1 MFMIE
6 ALIKIMKRKLLFEY
20 IYLYSERL
28 REAYVSST
36 INAIFKKYYNGTD
49 PHSIEKA
56 GKSLNSYV
64 DQFLYEDGSE
74 MDKNTFAIKIYNNF
88 IERGFNERQAIDM
101 LFYLFKYA
109 KNKFSL
115 PETYQKI
122 KYYSTTV
129 KGNTCLKSIEI
140 PRSKGL
146 YIYLVD
152 IIENYLKLKDI
163 FLKSKL
169 DKTLSE
175 IMSQGEILNTVT
187 DSKLISEIKNIEDKD
202 PE

>member
-1 MFMIE
+1 MTE
-6 ALIKIMKRKLLFEY
+6 KLFEY
-20 IYLYSERL
+20 IYTCANKL
-28 REAYVSST
+28 REATVSDT
-36 INAIFKKYYNGTD
+36 AEFILKTYDKLGND
-49 PHSIEKA
+49 PHRIQDA
-56 GKSLNSYV
+56 GRIFNRSV
-64 DQFLYEDGSE
+64 DKFQLDSFSEINKEYFVFKLYEKFLEYGFKE
-74 MDKNTFAIKIYNNF
+74 FQCLNFIYYYFKPAIKRF
-88 IERGFNERQAIDM
+88 P
-101 LFYLFKYA
+101 
-109 KNKFSL
+109 L

-122 KYYSTTV
+122 KYYATTV
-129 KGNTCLKSIEI
+129 KGTTYLKSIEI

-152 IIENYLKLKDI
+152 IVENFLKLKDV

-175 IMSQGEILNTVT
+175 IMSQGEILNTIS

>member
-1 MFMIE
+1 MNTY
-6 ALIKIMKRKLLFEY
+6 KLFEC
-20 IYLYSERL
+20 IYTLGEKL
-28 REAYVSST
+28 KEAYVDST
-36 INAIFKKYYNGTD
+36 MDYIFKKYYNRVD

-56 GKSLNSYV
+56 GKALDGYI
-64 DQFLYEDGSE
+64 DPFLYDNDKE
-74 MDKNTFAIKIYNNF
+74 MDKNTFAIKVYNNF
-88 IERGFNERQAIDM
+88 IKRGFNKKQALDM

-109 KNKFSL
+109 KNKFPL

-122 KYYSTTV
+122 KYYTTTV
-129 KGNTCLKSIEI
+129 KGTTYLKSIEI

-152 IIENYLKLKDI
+152 VIENSLKLKDL

-175 IMSQGEILNTVT
+175 IMSQGEILNTIS

-202 PE
+202 PK

>member
-1 MFMIE
+1 MIE
-6 ALIKIMKRKLLFEY
+6 ALIRIMKEKLLFEY

-56 GKSLNSYV
+56 GKALDGYV
-64 DQFLYEDGSE
+64 DKFLYEDGSE

-109 KNKFSL
+109 KNKFPL

-152 IIENYLKLKDI
+152 IIENSLKLKDL

-175 IMSQGEILNTVT
+175 IMSQGEILNTIT

>member
-1 MFMIE
+1 MSTY
-6 ALIKIMKRKLLFEY
+6 KLFEY
-20 IYLYSERL
+20 IYIKSEKL
-28 REAYVSST
+28 REAYVDDT
-36 INAIFKKYYNGTD
+36 IDSIFKRYYNNED
-49 PHSIEKA
+49 SHSIEKA
-56 GKSLNSYV
+56 GKLLDKYA
-64 DQFLYEDGSE
+64 DPLLYDDDRE
-74 MDKNTFAIKIYNNF
+74 MDKNTFAIKIYDNF
-88 IERGFNERQAIDM
+88 IERGFNEKQALDM

-109 KNKFSL
+109 KNKFPL

-122 KYYSTTV
+122 KYYTTTI
-129 KGNTCLKSIEI
+129 KGTTYLKSIEI

-152 IIENYLKLKDI
+152 VIENYLKLKDL

-175 IMSQGEILNTVT
+175 IMSQGEILNTIS